1 MNWREVDQKHIW
13 HPFGPLHGL
22 EHLMVESAEGIYL
35 NLEGGRR
42 VIDGISSWWVNLHGH
57 SHPYIADAIAKQ
69 ARSLE
74 HVIFAGFTHEPAVR
88 LIDRLVKIV
97 PGQMQRAFF
106 SDNGSTAV
114 EVGVKMAIQ
123 HWHNQ
128 DITNKKK
135 IVILEGAYHGDT
147 FGTMSL
153 SGKSSFYKP
162 FFDYLFEVEVIP
174 FPDNEHEEESI
185 ARLKEISESGDLGVF
200 VYEPLVQ
207 GSAGMR
213 MASPEVFEKLLG
225 VAKEHGV
232 ICVADEVLTGF
243 GRTGKFFAS
252 DYMTTK
258 PDIVCLSK
266 GLTGGTL
273 AMSLTM
279 CNEEVAR
286 SYETSDKSKTFYH
299 GHSFTAN
306 PLACAVANASLDLME
321 RSTTWDSIN
330 NICQKHINAADHFRG
345 NSKVSVARSFGTF
358 LALEINT
365 EEGTS
370 YFNNLRDRLYEEMMK
385 RNVLLRPLG
394 NVVYVLPPYCI
405 TSEELKHIYAVID
418 DVLEVI

>member
-330 NICQKHINAADHFRG
+330 NICQMHINAADHFRG

>member
-1 MNWREVDQKHIW
+1 MNWKEVDQNHIW

-35 NLEGGRR
+35 NLEGGRK

-88 LIDRLVKIV
+88 LIERLVRIV
-97 PGQMQRAFF
+97 PGKMQRAFF

-123 HWHNQ
+123 HWHNL
-128 DITNKKK
+128 DITSKKK

-174 FPDNEHEEESI
+174 FPDKDHEQEGIE
-185 ARLKEISESGDLGVF
+185 RLKEICESGDLGVF

-213 MASPEVFEKLLG
+213 MASPEVFEVLLG
-225 VAKEHGV
+225 IAKQHEV

-252 DYMTTK
+252 DYMETK
-258 PDIVCLSK
+258 PDIVCMSK

-279 CNEEVAR
+279 CNEKVAS

-321 RSTTWDSIN
+321 RTTTWDSIE
-330 NICQKHINAADHFRG
+330 NICRLHEKAATRFRG
-345 NSKVSVARSFGTF
+345 SDKVSEARSFGTF
-358 LALEINT
+358 LALEIT
-365 EEGTS
+365 TDEGTS

-385 RNVLLRPLG
+385 RDVLLRPLG
-394 NVVYVLPPYCI
+394 NVLYVLPPYCI
-405 TSEELKHIYAVID
+405 TTEELEHIYSMIGEA
-418 DVLEVI
+418 LEGI